1 MTNDYTTEAEDIADA
16 MNAVYENKQVNK
28 KNSINGDFSSDNVSY
43 PTVKA
48 VKNEFGTKV
57 ISWNSTT
64 SDINYP
70 SEKLVKDSLDQKISK
85 SNTAGLVKNDGTI
98 DTSTYLTSHQSLS
111 DIGGAVTVE
120 KQQTADS
127 GYASTYVIKQGGSQ
141 VGVKINIDKDR
152 MLKSAT
158 YETVGST
165 PTTAESTAG
174 MSAGDKYIKLT
185 VNTTDNDSASDI
197 ILPIND
203 IFDLQTAD
211 NTTIVLTN
219 GVYAV
224 KDGGINTTQLA
235 NGAVTA
241 DKIATAV
248 KNTWLDSS
256 DVQSEISAFATALA
270 NAINPPSGD

>member
-57 ISWNSTT
+57 ISWNSTP

-185 VNTTDNDSASDI
+185 VNTADNDSASDI

-241 DKIATAV
+241 DKIAAAV

>member
-111 DIGGAVTVE
+111 DIGGTVTVE

-185 VNTTDNDSASDI
+185 VNTADNDSASDI